1 MDLGLADKIVV
12 ITGASGGIGRALAV
26 AFAEEGARV
35 GLVGHAHRDEL
46 ETWCNEQPWRDR
58 AVVLGADVRNPLDM
72 VAAVD
77 SLVTTWGRVDVCVAN
92 AGIWPSPSL
101 GLHELPEERIRDTLD
116 VNLLGSIWTARAFL
130 GALARTG
137 PREDGVGA
145 SLVFTGSTAGRF
157 GEAGHCDYSVSK
169 AGLTGLM
176 RSLKNEI
183 VHIDPF
189 GRVNMVEPG
198 WTVTHMA
205 RPALQEPGV
214 IAKVTSTMPMRQ
226 LARAADIAS
235 AVLWISSP
243 LAARHVTGE
252 ILTVAG
258 GMEGRV
264 QWTAS
269 EVDEDAVRKRAQSE

>member
-1 MDLGLADKIVV
+1 MDLGLTDKIVL
-12 ITGASGGIGRALAV
+12 ITGASGGIGRALAE

-35 GLVGHAHRDEL
+35 GLVGHRHHEEL
-46 ETWCNEQPWRDR
+46 EAWRDEQPWRDR
-58 AVVLGADVRNPLDM
+58 SIVITADVRNPLEM

-77 SLVTTWGRVDVCVAN
+77 TLVTAWGRVDVCVAN
-92 AGIWPSPSL
+92 AGIWTPPSL
-101 GLHELPEERIRDTLD
+101 GLHEAPEDRIRETLD
-116 VNLLGSIWTARAFL
+116 VNLLGSIWTARAFI

-137 PREDGVGA
+137 PREDGQGA

-157 GEAGHCDYSVSK
+157 GEAGHADYSASK
-169 AGLTGLM
+169 AGLTGLV

-183 VHIDPF
+183 VRIDPF

-214 IAKVTSTMPMRQ
+214 ISQVTSTMPMRQ
-226 LARAADIAS
+226 LARAADIAR
-235 AVLWISSP
+235 AILWISSP
-243 LAARHVTGE
+243 LAARHVSGE

-264 QWTAS
+264 QWAS
-269 EVDEDAVRKRAQSE
+269 ADVDEDAVRKRAQSE